1 MDPSKAAKYLEWQ
14 PEVDLASGL
23 TMPYLR
29 CVQRFHKHNDL
40 APTVADIVGATLPL
54 ADGRSLAPLLRGEE
68 VAWRGAFLVELA
80 PNFKLERPALRAVR
94 TDRYLYVEY
103 RDGETEL
110 YDVWQDR

>member
-1 MDPSKAAKYLEWQ
+1 M
-14 PEVDLASGL
+14 DLASGL